1 MGGGSGMQKLRDGS
15 RRGRIELTVRRRE
28 LECAVSGARRRL
40 RAGAEE
46 EEEDDCRVRLGRV
59 HSSLFI
65 RHMACTFVVI

>member
-15 RRGRIELTVRRRE
+15 RRGRIELTVRRSE

-46 EEEDDCRVRLGRV
+46 EEDDCHVRLGCV